1 VYQGLQGVSQHLA
14 TQQVGLGLGG
24 VDALAGRGAAFAALE
39 LEDEA
44 ALELHGSLR
53 KLIKELAYQSCFEEA
68 DFQTAHVA
76 VLAAMPPALAA
87 TVLRNIIAQSHLHFA
102 KAKRR
107 EIRSPAHFLLGVL
120 QNATRTTHL
129 QHAGGVLQH
138 AGGVGAM
145 VGTDLGSHLG
155 GGCNT
160 LDVNAQMV
168 ERLREQIRGLGA
180 TPDL

>member
-1 VYQGLQGVSQHLA
+1 MSQHLA

-24 VDALAGRGAAFAALE
+24 VDALAGRGAALAALE

-120 QNATRTTHL
+120 QNATRTAHL
-129 QHAGGVLQH
+129 QHAGGV
-138 AGGVGAM
+138 GGMVGA
-145 VGTDLGSHLG
+145 DLGSHLG
-155 GGCNT
+155 SGCNT